1 MDAREIAKLAVNAL
15 EDKKAQDIKVID
27 ISEISTIADYF
38 IIASGNNRSQ
48 IQAMCDHVEEELALG
63 RLVGLHAL
71 EDHLRVVQHAGG
83 RVNGDR
89 CIGDDTSVMPALPL
103 VVVHDEHMVGE
114 ILTEV
119 QVIGIGLLLRV
130 GRAGHGEGIV
140 HRKSLF
146 SV

>member
-63 RLVGLHAL
+63 RLVQAL
-71 EDHLRVVQHAGG
+71 LIAG
-83 RVNGDR
+83 RVAERAVRTLGHELGR
-89 CIGDDTSVMPALPL
+89 
-103 VVVHDEHMVGE
+103 
-114 ILTEV
+114 
-119 QVIGIGLLLRV
+119 IGIILHLADDLFHIDFLSSGSTGQKNGPL
-130 GRAGHGEGIV
+130 
-140 HRKSLF
+140 SLIF
-146 SV
+146 